1 MIVLNDYCFHAYV
14 NHLRQVG
21 VWVLAYPWREPHKS
35 EECFS
40 FLPKMNG
47 AAALNTDFQK
57 PEVLLFW
64 SNDVLNREEE
74 MKLSENR
81 FPKTVSLP
89 AKSKSKK
96 MLTDHDYILGKG

>member
-1 MIVLNDYCFHAYV
+1 MTIVSMLMLTTSGRLGCGFW
-14 NHLRQVG
+14 LT
-21 VWVLAYPWREPHKS
+21 HKS
-35 EECFS
+35 EECFN

-64 SNDVLNREEE
+64 SNDVLNREKE

>member
-14 NHLRQVG
+14 NYLRQVR

-35 EECFS
+35 EVCFS
-40 FLPKMNG
+40 FLPKMSG

-57 PEVLLFW
+57 SEVLLFW
-64 SNDVLNREEE
+64 FNDVLNREEE

-81 FPKTVSLP
+81 FPKTESLP

-96 MLTDHDYILGKG
+96 MLTGHDYILGKG